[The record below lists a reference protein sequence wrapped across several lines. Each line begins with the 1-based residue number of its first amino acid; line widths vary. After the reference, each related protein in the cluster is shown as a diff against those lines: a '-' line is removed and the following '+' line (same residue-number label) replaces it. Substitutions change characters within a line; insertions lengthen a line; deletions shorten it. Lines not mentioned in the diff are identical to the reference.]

1 MRLLPAGPYFCQGL
15 GLQGLVVPQAAVPGG
30 AARRPHA
37 VPFGE
42 RLLVGVVDAAGA
54 PERRHP
60 PLLGALDPSPGE
72 GDFVGAAGTG
82 GGPGRCVYAGAQ
94 APGRAVCSG
103 PCRPCVFP
111 RLRLHSVCAVWVS
124 QFLFP
129 DPQAGSYVWLN
140 SSLEG
145 RRVSEPWGA
154 RRAVPE
160 EAGREAGD
168 SVGSPHPCGEA
179 ARLPDVGTLELG
191 GS

>member
-94 APGRAVCSG
+94 APGWAVCVAPASAPG
-103 PCRPCVFP
+103 DGC
-111 RLRLHSVCAVWVS
+111 SVRS
-124 QFLFP
+124 
-129 DPQAGSYVWLN
+129 
-140 SSLEG
+140 
-145 RRVSEPWGA
+145 
-154 RRAVPE
+154 
-160 EAGREAGD
+160 
-168 SVGSPHPCGEA
+168 
-179 ARLPDVGTLELG
+179 
-191 GS
+191 